1 MYTQARRVPCRSQ
14 RRYIVSP
21 STYNNNS
28 HADLRHF
35 SIDAD
40 VRTRFPLSSMHVTG
54 ALRQRVCARAENHF
68 ADGLR
73 FEESD
78 TASATTG
85 GHSEFDLARW
95 QTGFKP
101 AQTNMLRQM
110 YYL

>member
-1 MYTQARRVPCRSQ
+1 MQ
-14 RRYIVSP
+14 
-21 STYNNNS
+21 
-28 HADLRHF
+28 
-35 SIDAD
+35 
-40 VRTRFPLSSMHVTG
+40 VTG